1 VISQEKKIDVPADK
15 ETGKDTRDQV
25 PDSVFKKRGFKKPVS
40 KKTAKELANEA
51 REKKAADKAEKQA
64 ESLADAYVE
73 KPRLNPDSIGKTLLD
88 RMPSPTGWRI
98 LILPYQGR
106 RKTAGGIFL
115 PNETVE
121 KSQISTQV
129 GYVLKV
135 GPLAYKDT
143 AKFPT
148 GAWCKEKQWVMFARY
163 AGSRFQIDGG
173 EVRILNDDEI
183 LSTILDPEDI
193 HQLN

>member
-1 VISQEKKIDVPADK
+1 MISQEKDRENQPPKV
-15 ETGKDTRDQV
+15 
-25 PDSVFKKRGFKKPVS
+25 VF
-40 KKTAKELANEA
+40 KKTAKEIANEERA
-51 REKKAADKAEKQA
+51 KAKAEQEAK
-64 ESLADAYVE
+64 SLADAYVE
-73 KPRLNPDSIGKTLLD
+73 KPRLNPEAIGKTLLD
-88 RMPSPTGWRI
+88 RMPNPTGWRI
-98 LILPYQGR
+98 LILPYQGKG
-106 RKTAGGIFL
+106 KTAGGIFL
-115 PNETVE
+115 PSETVE

-135 GPLAYKDT
+135 GPLAYQDT

-148 GAWCKEKQWVMFARY
+148 GPWCEEKQWVMFARY